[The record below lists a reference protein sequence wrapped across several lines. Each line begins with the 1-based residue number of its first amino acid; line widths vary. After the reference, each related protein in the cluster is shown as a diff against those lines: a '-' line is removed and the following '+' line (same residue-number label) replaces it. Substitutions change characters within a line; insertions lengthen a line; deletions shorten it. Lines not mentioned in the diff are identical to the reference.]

1 MASTTHEAPWAFANL
16 TSNKAEK
23 CQIAIADTVLF
34 SDGQGGSEPK
44 WLFTSKVR
52 ERARARE
59 CARGG
64 RGRCACG
71 ATSAQTARVC
81 AVALRSLTRARSYRA
96 AQNGEV
102 VRKRSIDPHSLR
114 ERFTRQAL
122 DSTKNVN
129 GFAATLRRTDG
140 TLRFVGRD
148 ALAMMTARWPP
159 AEPTVAALQGYVAP
173 AGSDGTVHVNK
184 YGLKNDK
191 GAVITSTYSYCSLPS
206 ADGSGGAASVAAQGS
221 AAALSMTRP
230 DASAT
235 SMREDGLMHCAAIC
249 GRRRPWVLLV

>member
-1 MASTTHEAPWAFANL
+1 MRVCVS
-16 TSNKAEK
+16 
-23 CQIAIADTVLF
+23 
-34 SDGQGGSEPK
+34 
-44 WLFTSKVR
+44 R
-52 ERARARE
+52 RARK
-59 CARGG
+59 
-64 RGRCACG
+64 
-71 ATSAQTARVC
+71 RVC
-81 AVALRSLTRARSYRA
+81 SLCLSLSLSLSLSHTHTRPRRAR

-221 AAALSMTRP
+221 AAARSGLI
-230 DASAT
+230 
-235 SMREDGLMHCAAIC
+235 REPVKSLQGDEVCC
-249 GRRRPWVLLV
+249 DVPPRENLLCTGEHRLEML